1 MAARPYRQVAR
12 ESAVRSTEQQIV
24 EAFATLMQTRWFDE
38 VTLDEIAAA
47 AGTTRQTVI
56 RRFGSKAGLLIALA
70 AQEDTTIRTHRWQ
83 DTPADIPG
91 IIGVLIADYE
101 RSGDLVVRTLNQE
114 DRIPEFRPV
123 LDQGRRG
130 HREWITDMFRPW
142 LDRHEGTRR
151 EDLLAELLAV
161 TDVWIWHLMRRRQGH
176 SPERTQRLMTDI
188 VERLLRE
195 V

>member
-1 MAARPYRQVAR
+1 M
-12 ESAVRSTEQQIV
+12 
-24 EAFATLMQTRWFDE
+24 
-38 VTLDEIAAA
+38 
-47 AGTTRQTVI
+47 
-56 RRFGSKAGLLIALA
+56 
-70 AQEDTTIRTHRWQ
+70 
-83 DTPADIPG
+83 DITG

-114 DRIPEFRPV
+114 ERIPEFRPV

-142 LDRHEGTRR
+142 LDGREGTRR

-176 SPERTQRLMTDI
+176 SPERTQRLMTDL

>member
-56 RRFGSKAGLLIALA
+56 RRFGSKAGLLSALA

-142 LDRHEGTRR
+142 LDRREGTRR